1 MTTTTQKINNTI
13 DTESMSAGIAEL
25 ITGPVTTQIDQ
36 MREFMVE
43 LMDKQTQAFQ
53 KQIDTLK
60 ESNDKQIAMLEK
72 QNEDLKA
79 QLDMITTMKKPR
91 KKKGTGKVSAYNMFS
106 KNERSGIVEK
116 ICQEHPEIMVTSEDG
131 TTKPDS
137 KQLFKFYSKAA
148 SIAWKG
154 LSEEDRKPYIDMARE
169 ENARRS
175 DSEDD
180 TSSEPETIPS
190 TPEPA
195 TRPTTPPPAPKPR
208 RSTRKKKTKK
218 VKEET
223 QEEIETNRRALELP
237 VGPSQDEGNESSDT
251 E

>member
-60 ESNDKQIAMLEK
+60 ESNDKKIAILEK

-79 QLDMITTMKKPR
+79 QLDTITTMKKPR

-116 ICQEHPEIMVTSEDG
+116 ICQEHPEIMITAEDG

-154 LSEEDRKPYIDMARE
+154 LGDEDRQQYIDMASE

-180 TSSEPETIPS
+180 TASEHETIPS

-195 TRPTTPPPAPKPR
+195 TRPSTPPPAPKPR
-208 RSTRKKKTKK
+208 RSTRKKKAKK
-218 VKEET
+218 VKKEDT
-223 QEEIETNRRALELP
+223 QEE
-237 VGPSQDEGNESSDT
+237 SSDSSDI